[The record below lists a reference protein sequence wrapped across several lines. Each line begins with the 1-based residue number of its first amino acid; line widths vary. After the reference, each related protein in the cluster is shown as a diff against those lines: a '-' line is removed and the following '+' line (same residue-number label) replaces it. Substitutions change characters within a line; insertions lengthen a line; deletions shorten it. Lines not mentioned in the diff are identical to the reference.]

1 MNVLVTG
8 GGGFVGSHLCEGFLK
23 RGDNVTCLDMGSRR
37 KIEHLESNPRFRYVS
52 DSVLNSAMIEA
63 LVARADLVYHLAAVV
78 GVEHYVGDPYNV
90 LNVNVNG
97 TQEVL
102 QACYRHDKKVVFAS
116 TSEVYGR
123 NPKVPWSEDD
133 DRVLGSTAI
142 DRWCYSTS
150 KAVGEHFCHAFG
162 RMGLR
167 VVITRYFNAY
177 GPRLDALDR
186 GRVITIFLGQILAGR
201 PVTVVGDGS
210 QTRCFTYID
219 DVIRATMAAGLK
231 DEAVGGI
238 FNIGT
243 DRETTVKELAETMVK
258 VSGADTEIVYV
269 PQEKV
274 YGSSYEDIQ
283 RRVPDITRMREILGV
298 SPDTSLEDGLKATYE
313 AFLAERDEVRSEPA
327 FKRMMEKRGG

>member
-8 GGGFVGSHLCEGFLK
+8 GGGFVGSHLCEGFLSH
-23 RGDNVTCLDMGSRR
+23 GDSVTCLDMGSKR
-37 KIEHLESNPRFRYVS
+37 KIEHLTDHPGFRYVS
-52 DSVLNSAMIEA
+52 DSVLNSAMVEA
-63 LVARADLVYHLAAVV
+63 LVTRADLVYHLAAVV

-102 QACYRHDKKVVFAS
+102 QACYRHDKKIVFAS

-150 KAVGEHFCHAFG
+150 KAVGEHFCHAFA

-201 PVTVVGDGS
+201 PITVVGDGS

-219 DVIRATMAAGLK
+219 DVIRASMAAGLN
-231 DEAVGGI
+231 DAAVGGV

-243 DRETTVKELAETMVK
+243 DRETTIKELAETMVR
-258 VSGADTEIVYV
+258 VSGTDTEIVYV
-269 PQEKV
+269 PQETV
-274 YGSSYEDIQ
+274 YGKSYEDIQ
-283 RRVPDITRMREILGV
+283 RRVPDITRMCTMLGV
-298 SPDTSLEDGLKATYE
+298 SPDISLEDGLRVTYE
-313 AFLAERDEVRSEPA
+313 SFLAERDAVRDQPRFVS
-327 FKRMMEKRGG
+327 MVEKGRG